1 MLSDRGVSII
11 IFKLNNLAIKIY
23 IGLFFQRKIVLQSE
37 SPSGMC
43 AKLNTVAASNNRIHL
58 TRSLYYC
65 LFAPRIWVLFFT
77 HTHSV
82 QRQQRLQQ
90 HPLLFTMNRTDYT
103 FFLWRF
109 HTARPSHPG
118 HSTIFLR
125 SESPSGMCAKL
136 FIVAASNNRVHLI
149 RSLYYCLFT
158 PHIWALFFTHIP
170 FMVNRAFS
178 TMPAERLQQ

>member
-77 HTHSV
+77 QRIQCNASRGCNNIPSFLQWTAPTTHSFCEGFIQHDLHILV
-82 QRQQRLQQ
+82 TAPFSCDPKAQVACMRSFSLWQQATTE
-90 HPLLFTMNRTDYT
+90 FT
-103 FFLWRF
+103 W
-109 HTARPSHPG
+109 
-118 HSTIFLR
+118 
-125 SESPSGMCAKL
+125 
-136 FIVAASNNRVHLI
+136 
-149 RSLYYCLFT
+149 
-158 PHIWALFFTHIP
+158 
-170 FMVNRAFS
+170 
-178 TMPAERLQQ
+178 